1 MIVKFLAVILMCTG
15 SECKWIEGSLHNEKW
30 QCLYEIAEMRPKYY
44 ENKTMKFVDCKRITT
59 YKHGE

>member
-59 YKHGE
+59 YKHG

>member
-1 MIVKFLAVILMCTG
+1 MIVKFLTVILMCTG

-30 QCLYEIAEMRPKYY
+30 QCLYEIAKMRPKYY